1 MYKLQVKTHSYAP
14 AKHVQNCRK
23 TSLFRGEAW
32 RGDDCA
38 RRGMVGLRQ
47 PQAREGAHYMGNG
60 REGG

>member
-1 MYKLQVKTHSYAP
+1 M
-14 AKHVQNCRK
+14 VQK
-23 TSLFRGEAW
+23 KDLFRGEAW

-60 REGG
+60 REGV